1 MIPVAIPPIAAP
13 GLGPEAQIGGVGGL
27 GADAQIG
34 VQAPAQTGF
43 GAQILDQLQNLNN
56 VQGQADQLQ
65 QTMAAGGNVD
75 VTQVVVA
82 AERAQMSMQLATQ
95 MRNQLVNSYNELMR
109 TQM

>member
-1 MIPVAIPPIAAP
+1 MPIPPISTP

-27 GADAQIG
+27 GVEAQIG
-34 VQAPAQTGF
+34 VQAPAAPGF
-43 GAQILDQLQNLNN
+43 GAQIVDQLQNLNN
-56 VQGQADQLQ
+56 IQGQADQLQ
-65 QTMAAGGNVD
+65 QAMAAGENVD

-95 MRNQLVNSYNELMR
+95 MRNQLVSAYNELMR

>member
-1 MIPVAIPPIAAP
+1 MAIPPVIAP

-34 VQAPAQTGF
+34 VQAPADPGF
-43 GAQILDQLQNLNN
+43 GTQLLNQVQNLNN

-65 QTMAAGGNVD
+65 QAMAAGENVD

-95 MRNQLVNSYNELMR
+95 MRNQLVSAYNELMR